1 MLKEKYGFELFA
13 DYHQFYLQDEQADC
27 DLSDSW
33 TEQATEDLV
42 AIAVGMIGIGTV
54 RDMDVPVT
62 IEIHNSEPENDLD
75 EWDHVIE
82 CSVDI
87 PSGKV
92 VVAGCTDYFPE
103 AARISVEPGVY
114 RARVFYGELDS
125 LSENGCDGNDKYKV
139 ALWLGET
146 INPKVIKRHVKD

>member
-1 MLKEKYGFELFA
+1 MLKEKYEFELFA

-33 TEQATEDLV
+33 TEQASKDLF
-42 AIAVGMIGIGTV
+42 AIAVGMIGIGTA
-54 RDMDVPVT
+54 RNLDVPVT
-62 IEIHNSEPENDLD
+62 VEIHNSEPENDFD

-87 PSGKV
+87 PSGKI
-92 VVAGCTDYFPE
+92 VVAGCTDYFPD
-103 AARISVEPGVY
+103 AARISVESGVY

-125 LSENGCDGNDKYKV
+125 LSADGCDGKDQYKV
-139 ALWLGET
+139 ALWLGAT
-146 INPKVIKRHVKD
+146 INPKVIKRHIKN